1 MRISGVAVACSWL
14 RTLNIGTLW
23 PQAMQC
29 HSPRSTMPRT
39 PRPPQR
45 LYLTCTFTTLTPTS
59 PCPLRYLPQLASSKN
74 RLMIAAAIIGASGHR
89 TWSFREL
96 GPHSAG
102 REHQRPIVAAGE
114 RVHIVQ

>member
-1 MRISGVAVACSWL
+1 MRISGVAAACSWL

-45 LYLTCTFTTLTPTS
+45 LYSTCTFTTLTPTS

-74 RLMIAAAIIGASGHR
+74 RLMIAAAIIGASG
-89 TWSFREL
+89 SIAPGASESL
-96 GPHSAG
+96 GPTAPGGNTSGLSSQPVSAFT
-102 REHQRPIVAAGE
+102 
-114 RVHIVQ
+114 